1 MHMNR
6 KFQSFGWLLAA
17 LLCVA
22 PLARALDTT
31 AATPAALEARRAAF
45 IKLLDRPRVAPAPEV
60 KTLAPV
66 DGMSRFH
73 FWIRTEA
80 TERVPGYVLL
90 PDEKKWRGDRPVVI
104 ALHGTG
110 GNKDNEGIVDI
121 VKRAAQA
128 GFVAVAIDGRF
139 HGERTQAG
147 SGAAEYNDAI
157 AKAYTTGEG
166 HPFFYDTAWDVMR
179 LIDWLATIPDVDV
192 KRIGLTGISKGGIET
207 YLTAAA
213 DPRVAAAVPYIG
225 VQSFKWALD
234 NGQWRARIATIQGG
248 FNRAAAEAKQSEGST
263 EFVRA
268 FYQRVVP
275 GIDGEFDGPAMLALI
290 APRALLVVNSDSDAN
305 TPLAGVRLAV
315 NTAKPVYVAA
325 NAADRLQLL
334 VQENTA
340 HKVNTESVEAG
351 IAWFVRWLKP

>member
-22 PLARALDTT
+22 PLAHALDTT
-31 AATPAALEARRAAF
+31 ATPAALEARRAAF
-45 IKLLDRPRVAPAPEV
+45 IKLLDRPRVAPAAEV
-60 KTLAPV
+60 SEATPV
-66 DGMSRFH
+66 EGFRKIH
-73 FWIRTEA
+73 FWIRSDA
-80 TERVPGYVLL
+80 SERVPGYLLL
-90 PDEKKWRGDRPVVI
+90 PDATMWQGKRPVVVV
-104 ALHGTG
+104 LHGTG

-121 VKRAAQA
+121 AKRVVRA
-128 GFVAVAIDGRF
+128 GFIAVAIDGRF
-139 HGERTQAG
+139 HGERTKAG
-147 SGAAEYNDAI
+147 TGAAEYNDAI

-179 LIDWLATIPDVDV
+179 LIDWLATRPDVDA

-234 NGQWRARIATIQGG
+234 HGQWRARIATIQGG
-248 FNRAAAEAKQSEGST
+248 FNRAAAEAKQPEGST
-263 EFVRA
+263 DFVRA

-290 APRALLVVNSDSDAN
+290 APRPLLVVNSDSDAN
-305 TPLAGVRLAV
+305 TPIAGVRLAV
-315 NTAKPVYVAA
+315 NTAKPVYLAT
-325 NAADRLQLL
+325 NAADKLQLL

-340 HKVNTESVEAG
+340 HAVNPESLDAG